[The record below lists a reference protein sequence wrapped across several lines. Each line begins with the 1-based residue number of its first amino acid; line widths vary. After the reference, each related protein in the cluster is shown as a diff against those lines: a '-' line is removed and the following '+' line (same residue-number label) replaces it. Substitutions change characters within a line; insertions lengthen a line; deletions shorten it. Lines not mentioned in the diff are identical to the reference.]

1 MVKCAR
7 YGGESV
13 GRKYIVK
20 EYVFATI
27 GVIITAVGVVS
38 FLIPNSIAAGGAS
51 GLAIVLNRLFGLPVG
66 VWMYIINA
74 ALFVIGFITVGKD
87 FSVKTIYC
95 TFLLNFFID
104 FFDRIVPIPRYTE
117 DLIIAVLFGDIIT
130 AVGMALTFTQNA
142 STGGTDIVARIFNR
156 FFAAPMGT
164 TLLIADL
171 FIAVFA
177 GAVMGS
183 KLGMYAI
190 LAIMVN
196 GMMIDFVLK
205 GIESSTQV
213 LVISEKHQEIAN
225 FVLNELHRG
234 ATYIE
239 GKGAYTNKDRKI
251 LLIVL
256 RRRELGELVSFIRR
270 LDKSA
275 FIIISEARHVIGEGF
290 QSIGNVF

>member
-1 MVKCAR
+1 M
-7 YGGESV
+7 S
-13 GRKYIVK
+13 RKYILK
-20 EYVFATI
+20 EYVLATL
-27 GVIITAVGVVS
+27 GVVITAIGVVS

-51 GLAIVLNRLFGLPVG
+51 GLAIVLNKLVGLPVG

-74 ALFVIGFITVGKD
+74 LLFLVGFITVGKD
-87 FSVKTIYC
+87 FSLKTIYC
-95 TFLLNFFID
+95 TFLLNFFVD
-104 FFDRIVPIPRYTE
+104 FFDRIVPIPKFTD

-142 STGGTDIVARIFNR
+142 STGGTDIVARIFNK

-164 TLLIADL
+164 TLLMADL
-171 FIAVFA
+171 LIAIFA
-177 GAVMGS
+177 GTVMGT
-183 KLGMYAI
+183 KLGMYAV
-190 LAIMVN
+190 LAILIN

-213 LVISEKHQEIAN
+213 MVISDKHEEIAS
-225 FVLNELHRG
+225 FVLKELKRG

-239 GKGAYTNKDRKI
+239 GKGAYTQKDRKI

-256 RRRELGELVSFIRR
+256 RRRELGELISFIRK
-270 LDKSA
+270 LDKNA

-290 QSIGNVF
+290 QNIGNVF

>member
-1 MVKCAR
+1 M
-7 YGGESV
+7 S
-13 GRKYIVK
+13 RKYIIK
-20 EYVFATI
+20 EYVLATL
-27 GVIITAVGVVS
+27 GVIITAIGVVS

-51 GLAIVLNRLFGLPVG
+51 GLAIVLNKLVGLPVG

-74 ALFVIGFITVGKD
+74 LLFLVGFITVGKD
-87 FSVKTIYC
+87 FSLKTIYC

-104 FFDRIVPIPRYTE
+104 LFDRFVPIPKFTD

-142 STGGTDIVARIFNR
+142 STGGTDIVARIFNK

-164 TLLIADL
+164 TLLMADL
-171 FIAVFA
+171 LIAILA
-177 GAVMGS
+177 GTVMGT
-183 KLGMYAI
+183 KLGMYAV
-190 LAIMVN
+190 LAILIN

-213 LVISEKHQEIAN
+213 MVISDKHEEIAN
-225 FVLNELHRG
+225 FVLKELKRG

-239 GKGAYTNKDRKI
+239 GKGAYTQKDKKI

-256 RRRELGELVSFIRR
+256 RRRELGELISFIRK
-270 LDKSA
+270 LDKNA

-290 QSIGNVF
+290 QNIGNVF

>member
-1 MVKCAR
+1 MVKSFLC
-7 YGGESV
+7 GGENVS
-13 GRKYIVK
+13 RKYILK
-20 EYVFATI
+20 EYVLATL
-27 GVIITAVGVVS
+27 GVVITAIGVVS

-51 GLAIVLNRLFGLPVG
+51 GLAIVLNKLVGLPVG

-74 ALFVIGFITVGKD
+74 LLFLVGFITVGKD
-87 FSVKTIYC
+87 FSLKTIYC
-95 TFLLNFFID
+95 TFLLNFFVD
-104 FFDRIVPIPRYTE
+104 FFDRIVPTPKFTD

-142 STGGTDIVARIFNR
+142 STGGTDIVARIFNK

-171 FIAVFA
+171 LIAIFA
-177 GAVMGS
+177 GTVMGT
-183 KLGMYAI
+183 KLGMYAV
-190 LAIMVN
+190 LAILIN

-213 LVISEKHQEIAN
+213 MVISDKHEEIAS
-225 FVLNELHRG
+225 FVLKELKRG

-239 GKGAYTNKDRKI
+239 GKGAYTQKDRKI

-256 RRRELGELVSFIRR
+256 RRRELGELISFIRK
-270 LDKSA
+270 LDKNA

-290 QSIGNVF
+290 QNIGNVF

>member
-1 MVKCAR
+1 M
-7 YGGESV
+7 S
-13 GRKYIVK
+13 RKYILK
-20 EYVFATI
+20 EYVLATL
-27 GVIITAVGVVS
+27 GVIITAIGVVS

-51 GLAIVLNRLFGLPVG
+51 GLAIVLNKLVGLPVG

-74 ALFVIGFITVGKD
+74 LLFLVGFITVGRD
-87 FSVKTIYC
+87 FSLKTIYC
-95 TFLLNFFID
+95 TFLLNFFVD
-104 FFDRIVPIPRYTE
+104 LFDRIVPIPKFTD

-142 STGGTDIVARIFNR
+142 STGGTDIVARIFNK
-156 FFAAPMGT
+156 FFAAPMGIT
-164 TLLIADL
+164 LLMADLLIA
-171 FIAVFA
+171 IFA
-177 GAVMGS
+177 GTVMGT
-183 KLGMYAI
+183 KLGMYAV
-190 LAIMVN
+190 LAILIN

-213 LVISEKHQEIAN
+213 MVISDKHEEIAS
-225 FVLNELHRG
+225 FVLKELKRG

-239 GKGAYTNKDRKI
+239 GKGAYTQKGRKI

-256 RRRELGELVSFIRR
+256 RRRELGELISFIRK

-290 QSIGNVF
+290 QNIGNVF

>member
-1 MVKCAR
+1 MSK
-7 YGGESV
+7 
-13 GRKYIVK
+13 KYILK
-20 EYVFATI
+20 EYVFATL
-27 GVIITAVGVVS
+27 GVIITAIGVVS

-51 GLAIVLNRLFGLPVG
+51 GLAIVLNKLVTLPVG

-74 ALFVIGFITVGKD
+74 LLFLLGFITVGKD
-87 FSVKTIYC
+87 FSLKTIYC
-95 TFLLNFFID
+95 TFLLNFFVD
-104 FFDRIVPIPRYTE
+104 LFDRIVPIPKFTD

-142 STGGTDIVARIFNR
+142 STGGTDIIARIFNK

-164 TLLIADL
+164 TLLMADL
-171 FIAVFA
+171 LIAIFA
-177 GAVMGS
+177 GTIMGT
-183 KLGMYAI
+183 KLGMYAV
-190 LAIMVN
+190 LAILIN

-213 LVISEKHQEIAN
+213 MVISDKYEEIAS
-225 FVLNELHRG
+225 FVLKELKRG

-239 GKGAYTNKDRKI
+239 GKGAYTQKDRKI

-256 RRRELGELVSFIRR
+256 RRRELGELISFIRK
-270 LDKSA
+270 LDKNA

-290 QSIGNVF
+290 QNIGNVF

>member
-1 MVKCAR
+1 
-7 YGGESV
+7 
-13 GRKYIVK
+13 
-20 EYVFATI
+20 
-27 GVIITAVGVVS
+27 
-38 FLIPNSIAAGGAS
+38 
-51 GLAIVLNRLFGLPVG
+51 
-66 VWMYIINA
+66 
-74 ALFVIGFITVGKD
+74 
-87 FSVKTIYC
+87 
-95 TFLLNFFID
+95 
-104 FFDRIVPIPRYTE
+104 
-117 DLIIAVLFGDIIT
+117 
-130 AVGMALTFTQNA
+130 
-142 STGGTDIVARIFNR
+142 
-156 FFAAPMGT
+156 MGT

-205 GIESSTQV
+205 GIESSTHV
-213 LVISEKHQEIAN
+213 LVISEKHQQIAN

-256 RRRELGELVSFIRR
+256 RRRELGGLVSFIRR

-290 QSIGNVF
+290 QNIGNVF